1 MQTPGNPNPAGQRR
15 IQFELPSNLNAS
27 YANGVVISQ
36 TQSEI
41 VMDFVQI
48 MPNDPRARVQSR
60 VVMTPANAKMFLQAL
75 QTNLERFEA
84 VQGTINL
91 PPQPASLADQLFGS
105 VRPEDTPKPPEEEPP
120 HE

>member
-1 MQTPGNPNPAGQRR
+1 MQPPNTPNPAGQRR
-15 IQFELPSNLNAS
+15 IQFELPSTLNAT

-60 VVMTPANAKMFLQAL
+60 VVMTPANAKLFLRAL

-84 VQGTINL
+84 MQGEIQV
-91 PPQPASLADQLFGS
+91 PQQPTSLADQLFGS
-105 VRPEDTPKPPEEEPP
+105 IKPEDGGKAPEEEPP
-120 HE
+120 QE